1 MNLFPEIEPTRS
13 GFTLLPATKIM
24 ESPYNQ
30 VEEVWEEPGDKWHI
44 SLRWAFLTKAE
55 GRQLRAHLLALR
67 GHSGVTFIEDTA
79 HQNEGSWNGVP
90 VVHGADQYGVTLDI
104 RGLAPSQTIGK
115 AGDRFQ
121 LGNRLHELTEDAQ
134 SNGSGV
140 ATLTF
145 QPEIATVPTDGDAI
159 IHDRPRVRAML
170 KDPSKLP
177 SFSGTKAG
185 FRNIQVEFQ
194 EALR

>member
-1 MNLFPEIEPTRS
+1 MNLFPDIEPTRS
-13 GFTLLPATKIM
+13 GFTLVFATKLM

-30 VEEVWEEPGDKWHI
+30 VEEVWEEPGDKWHV

-67 GHSGVTFIEDTA
+67 GHSGMTFIEDTS

-90 VVHGADQYGVTLDI
+90 VVNGSDEYGVTLSV
-104 RGLAPSQTIGK
+104 RGFGASQTVAK

-121 LGNRLHELTEDAQ
+121 LGTRLHELTEDATTD
-134 SNGSGV
+134 GAGV
-140 ATLTF
+140 ATLHF
-145 QPEIATVPTDGDAI
+145 QPEIITIPSDGTAL
-159 IHDRPRVRAML
+159 IHERPRVRAML

-185 FRNIQVEFQ
+185 FRNTQVEFM